1 MFIVTLQDKPEGVYS
16 VYDDNNN
23 RVVPIFE
30 QEDDADRYLEMLDFK
45 EGSDLPSMEIL
56 EIEGQEMIN
65 ACQQRG
71 QRFLIITP
79 DDLLI
84 PPDDRLDNP

>member
-16 VYDDNNN
+16 VYDDKNN

-84 PPDDRLDNP
+84 QPDDRE

>member
-45 EGSDLPSMEIL
+45 EGADLPSMEIL

-71 QRFLIITP
+71 QRFLIVTP
-79 DDLLI
+79 DDFLI
-84 PPDDRLDNP
+84 PPDDRE

>member
-45 EGSDLPSMEIL
+45 EGTDLPSMEIL

-65 ACQQRG
+65 AWQV
-71 QRFLIITP
+71 
-79 DDLLI
+79 
-84 PPDDRLDNP
+84 RL

>member
-45 EGSDLPSMEIL
+45 EGTDLPSMEIL

-71 QRFLIITP
+71 QRFLIVTP
-79 DDLLI
+79 DDFLI
-84 PPDDRLDNP
+84 PPDDRE

>member
-30 QEDDADRYLEMLDFK
+30 QEDDADRYLEMLDFQ
-45 EGSDLPSMEIL
+45 EGIDLPQMEIL

-84 PPDDRLDNP
+84 PPDDNP

>member
-16 VYDDNNN
+16 VYDANNN

-30 QEDDADRYLEMLDFK
+30 QEDDADRYLEMLDIK
-45 EGSDLPSMEIL
+45 EGTDLPTMEIL

-71 QRFLIITP
+71 QRFLIVTP
-79 DDLLI
+79 DDFLI
-84 PPDDRLDNP
+84 PPDDRE

>member
-1 MFIVTLQDKPEGVYS
+1 MFIVTLENKPEGVFS
-16 VYDDNNN
+16 VYDDSDN
-23 RVVPIFE
+23 RVVPIF
-30 QEDDADRYLEMLDFK
+30 QDEDDAERYLSMLDDDSAYP
-45 EGSDLPSMEIL
+45 GMEVL
-56 EIEGQEMIN
+56 EIDGQEMIN

>member
-16 VYDDNNN
+16 VYDANNN

-30 QEDDADRYLEMLDFK
+30 QEDDADRYLEMLDIK
-45 EGSDLPSMEIL
+45 EGTDLPTMEIL

-84 PPDDRLDNP
+84 PPDDRE

>member
-45 EGSDLPSMEIL
+45 EV
-56 EIEGQEMIN
+56 
-65 ACQQRG
+65 
-71 QRFLIITP
+71 LIYQAWKF
-79 DDLLI
+79 
-84 PPDDRLDNP
+84 

>member
-30 QEDDADRYLEMLDFK
+30 QEDDADRYLEMLDFQ
-45 EGSDLPSMEIL
+45 EGIDLPQMEIL

-84 PPDDRLDNP
+84 PPEDRA

>member
-1 MFIVTLQDKPEGVYS
+1 
-16 VYDDNNN
+16 
-23 RVVPIFE
+23 
-30 QEDDADRYLEMLDFK
+30 MLDFK

-84 PPDDRLDNP
+84 PPDDRE

>member
-45 EGSDLPSMEIL
+45 EGTDLPSMEIL

-65 ACQQRG
+65 ACQNRA
-71 QRFLIITP
+71 QRFLIVTP
-79 DDLLI
+79 DDFLI
-84 PPDDRLDNP
+84 PPDDRE